1 MRSWR
6 RPARF
11 CPPQFPI
18 SNTGAAK
25 LRNRSP
31 SARVKKSPTS
41 GSNCSTNVSNAANT
55 IRRWRRRLSSACPA
69 SDTKSPRDSV
79 PRDAAKR
86 RTLMGKR
93 KATSHQSVLMPRRL
107 RLKPKAKPTPKPPRF
122 TPQLLA
128 RLTSRNSIRFCAA
141 SMSCAPRLKRTRR
154 WSCRLTAI
162 SAECSN
168 RWPKPWLRKSRRIDR
183 PASLFP
189 SARASKLLRSPC
201 SRKNYQQIGIS
212 IFYMKTTLAHQLAD
226 YACALRFE
234 DLSKEVVHEVK
245 RRVIDSL
252 GCALGAW
259 KEEPCAIARKVAL
272 DFSAKQGATIVG
284 TNHKAPP
291 DWAAFA
297 NGCAIRYFDYIDTYL
312 SKEPAH
318 PSDNLSAALAA
329 AESVSASGR
338 ELIKAIA
345 LAYEVQCRLCDAASI
360 RARGW
365 DHVTYGAFSTAL
377 ASAKLMKLDP
387 EKTRHAVNITGVC
400 CAAMRQARV
409 GELSHWKG
417 VAFANAARHGVYSA
431 LLARAGMNGTAPI
444 FEGQMGFEK
453 ELGVSLGNVGEK
465 FKGAYAMILN
475 TSIKYWPAEYHS
487 QSAIESALFLRKQIG
502 SGVDV
507 KSMTI
512 ESHDAS
518 VDIIGSEPEK
528 WRPETR
534 ETADHSLPYI
544 TAIALI
550 DGEVTEK
557 QFQPDRFMDSKVWK
571 FLENVKVERN
581 AELSAMYP
589 GAVANIV
596 HVKLKDGRTLTK
608 RVDYPL
614 GNAKNPLK
622 DSEVE
627 GKF

>member
-1 MRSWR
+1 M
-6 RPARF
+6 
-11 CPPQFPI
+11 
-18 SNTGAAK
+18 
-25 LRNRSP
+25 
-31 SARVKKSPTS
+31 
-41 GSNCSTNVSNAANT
+41 
-55 IRRWRRRLSSACPA
+55 
-69 SDTKSPRDSV
+69 TKS
-79 PRDAAKR
+79 
-86 RTLMGKR
+86 
-93 KATSHQSVLMPRRL
+93 
-107 RLKPKAKPTPKPPRF
+107 
-122 TPQLLA
+122 
-128 RLTSRNSIRFCAA
+128 
-141 SMSCAPRLKRTRR
+141 
-154 WSCRLTAI
+154 
-162 SAECSN
+162 
-168 RWPKPWLRKSRRIDR
+168 
-183 PASLFP
+183 
-189 SARASKLLRSPC
+189 
-201 SRKNYQQIGIS
+201 
-212 IFYMKTTLAHQLAD
+212 LAHQLAD
-226 YACALRFE
+226 YACSLRFE

-245 RRVIDSL
+245 RRVIDSI

-259 KEEPCAIARKVAL
+259 NEEPCVIARNVASE
-272 DFSAKQGATIVG
+272 FSAKNGATIIG

-297 NGCAIRYFDYIDTYL
+297 TGCCIRYFDYNDTYL

-318 PSDNLSAALAA
+318 PSDNISAALAI
-329 AESVSASGR
+329 AESLGANGK
-338 ELIKAIA
+338 ELITAIA
-345 LAYEVQCRLCDAASI
+345 LAYEVQCRFCDAASI

-377 ASAKLMKLDP
+377 ACARLMKLDA
-387 EKTRHAVNITGVC
+387 EKTRHAVNIAGVN
-400 CAAMRQARV
+400 CAAFRQARV

-431 LLARAGMNGTAPI
+431 LLARAGMTGPAPI

-465 FKGAYAMILN
+465 FKGAPAMILN

-487 QSAIESALFLRKQIG
+487 QSAIEAALFLRKQI
-502 SGVDV
+502 VDLTQV

-528 WRPETR
+528 WKPETR

-557 QFQPDRFMDSKVWK
+557 QFQPNRFKDPKIWK
-571 FLENVKVERN
+571 FLENVKVERD

-596 HVKLKDGRTLTK
+596 HVDLADGKRLTK

-614 GNAKNPLK
+614 GHAKNPLK

-627 GKF
+627 GKFRALVDPAMGEKRAKAIVDLVWKLDEAKNVDGMMQAVKMK